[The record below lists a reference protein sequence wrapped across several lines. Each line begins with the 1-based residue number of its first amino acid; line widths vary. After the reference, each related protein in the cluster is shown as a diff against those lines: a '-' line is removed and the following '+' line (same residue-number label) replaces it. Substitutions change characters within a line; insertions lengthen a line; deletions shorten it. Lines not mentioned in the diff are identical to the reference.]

1 MGIKFQIFASKLA
14 GETRYV
20 ARIAQKDNYDQAML
34 VDRMVEIGTSVSRGD
49 VESVLGLFQKAVERI
64 CGEGSSVSLDGF
76 VRFAPAIGGVF
87 DTVADGYLPTRNS
100 VYVNARV
107 SSVFNNRF
115 ARVTGVE
122 KISASFKSPGLS
134 CVDDLASDSTNEKV
148 TPGNIVSLT
157 GERLK
162 FDPQNA
168 SEYLR
173 FVNAEDSKQT
183 VTITKF
189 QKFTDKELVFLMPAV
204 AFTKGY
210 FELANAMNTAKVR
223 SDKSIAVDVAA

>member
-1 MGIKFQIFASKLA
+1 MAIRFQIFSTRLA
-14 GETRYV
+14 GEARYV

-34 VDRMVEIGTSVSRGD
+34 VDRMVEMGTSVSRGD

-64 CGEGSSVSLDGF
+64 CGEGSTASLDGF

-87 DTVADGYLPTRNS
+87 ESVADGYLSTRNS

-115 ARVTGVE
+115 ALETGVE
-122 KISASFKSPGLS
+122 KISASFKSPGLTS
-134 CVDDLASDSTNEKV
+134 IDDLATDSSNETV

-168 SEYLR
+168 AEYLR
-173 FVNAEDSKQT
+173 FVNAEDSNQT
-183 VTITKF
+183 IAITKF
-189 QKFTDKELVFLMPAV
+189 QKFTDKVLVFLMPSV
-204 AFTKGY
+204 PFSKGY
-210 FELANAMNTAKVR
+210 FELANAMNTSKVR
-223 SDKSIAVDVAA
+223 SDKSVAVEVAA